1 MPLAIAPTGMAGLM
15 WFDGETALARA
26 AAEAK
31 VPFTL
36 TTNSVASLE
45 QVAVAGGGRLGFQLV
60 ERAAAAGY
68 KALLVTLDTAANPNR
83 EYNMHNG
90 MTIPYRITLWNAMDS
105 LMRPNWLCRV
115 MLRYMLSGGRPTI

>member
-45 QVAVAGGGRLGFQLV
+45 
-60 ERAAAAGY
+60 
-68 KALLVTLDTAANPNR
+68 
-83 EYNMHNG
+83 
-90 MTIPYRITLWNAMDS
+90 
-105 LMRPNWLCRV
+105 
-115 MLRYMLSGGRPTI
+115 

>member
-1 MPLAIAPTGMAGLM
+1 MPLAVAPTGMAGLM

-45 QVAVAGGGRLGFQLV
+45 QVAVAGGGDWGFNWWSA
-60 ERAAAAGY
+60 RP
-68 KALLVTLDTAANPNR
+68 LLVIKR
-83 EYNMHNG
+83 C
-90 MTIPYRITLWNAMDS
+90 S
-105 LMRPNWLCRV
+105 
-115 MLRYMLSGGRPTI
+115 